1 MRTSQALFSLEIEP
15 GISRVRPWK
24 ELLATRTQVQLRF
37 LQFFESLLVWIFA
50 YKCSESW
57 LANGD
62 TWPQCHHLL
71 SDREV
76 VQQYWNQFITKDN
89 WTKFLSLRLHA
100 CEPVFQIL
108 DALVDRPLYLASY
121 TTMHITK
128 TMLESFIKFVPT
140 YFKYLGHFYQI
151 NFGLTEVDRKDL
163 SETNSKLKGPI

>member
-1 MRTSQALFSLEIEP
+1 MSL
-15 GISRVRPWK
+15 
-24 ELLATRTQVQLRF
+24 LLVVWIVILLIIIIICFIMFDIGKVQLRF

-100 CEPVFQIL
+100 CAPVFKIL

-121 TTMHITK
+121 TTMHAWYECNITTK
-128 TMLESFIKFVPT
+128 NIRVS
-140 YFKYLGHFYQI
+140 
-151 NFGLTEVDRKDL
+151 NC
-163 SETNSKLKGPI
+163 N